1 MDFKAKYLLGLI
13 PVIIVL
19 GVLYYFGNI
28 VTYVVLA
35 WALSMVGAPIVK
47 FFRKF
52 LGKNLAAALTLG
64 LFVIFTG
71 LLAWLIIPSLMQQ
84 ARNLSNIDYNSAIS
98 SLEEPIKDWEQM
110 LQNRGLISTEELVL
124 TENED
129 QQEQETKIESK
140 MVYIDSLMPGITFDS
155 SKVALVINIIPPEIK
170 AEKDV
175 ITDKPASFVES
186 VKSNLIEFIDPARI
200 QSVISGFI
208 GFLGNILIAFFSIMF
223 IAFFFLKEQGLFFNM
238 VSSIVPNKFEKQTES
253 AIDQSSALLVRYF
266 IGIFFQIMIIT
277 TLVYI
282 LLSLFGIKNAL
293 LIGFFAA
300 LMNVI
305 PYVGPL
311 LGASFGVL
319 ITISSNINV
328 SFYDILLPDLLKV
341 VLVFAIM
348 QMVDNFLIQPFIFGR
363 SVKAHPLEIFL
374 VILIGGQLGGIMG
387 MVLAIPIYTVVRVLA
402 KVFLSEFKIVQR
414 ITSSI

>member
-155 SKVALVINIIPPEIK
+155 SKVALVINIIPPEVK